1 MGANASSVRLL
12 YTRLCFSRSIIAKE
26 IEASVRFTLRF
37 RMALC
42 YTFRDST
49 GARLA
54 IYENQR
60 PEVEQEFA
68 GRIDSKN

>member
-1 MGANASSVRLL
+1 
-12 YTRLCFSRSIIAKE
+12 
-26 IEASVRFTLRF
+26 
-37 RMALC
+37 MALC
-42 YTFRDST
+42 YTFRDPT